1 MVQEIAQEIIRSA
14 RKKGAQDIYFVP
26 KLDAYELHMRIGD
39 ERCKIGS
46 YDFEKFAAV
55 ISHFKFVAGMNVGE
69 KRRSHLGS
77 CDYVYDDQMAS
88 LRLSTCLL
96 YTSRC
101 V

>member
-14 RKKGAQDIYFVP
+14 RKKGTQDIYFVP
-26 KLDAYELHMRIGD
+26 KLDAYELHMRVGD

-55 ISHFKFVAGMNVGE
+55 ISHFKFVAGGGILKSFQPLSVT
-69 KRRSHLGS
+69 L
-77 CDYVYDDQMAS
+77 S
-88 LRLSTCLL
+88 LWR
-96 YTSRC
+96 